1 MSWVSVNKNLSV
13 QKRWNNKWIIEFL
26 TNPLCI
32 NSFILISVHLH
43 RIIWLKVCILCGCL
57 FSCWWWGK
65 SSIAFNTIP
74 HNTLCHLL
82 SISIQ
87 RWKQVICINN
97 KANCML
103 SCSSSS
109 LVSFSLTFS
118 PSTREAF
125 AISAAAAVFSN
136 LPPVCSISWFWA
148 HNRRRLKLSW
158 VGGMVVLLL
167 SACLSSFALP

>member
-13 QKRWNNKWIIEFL
+13 QKRWNNKGIIEFL
-26 TNPLCI
+26 TNPLCSI
-32 NSFILISVHLH
+32 SFILISVHLH
-43 RIIWLKVCILCGCL
+43 RIIWLKVHLMWLLILL
-57 FSCWWWGK
+57 LVV
-65 SSIAFNTIP
+65 AFNTIP

-109 LVSFSLTFS
+109 LISFSLTLSLLPHERLLQFLLLLFS
-118 PSTREAF
+118 PIFLLFVPFLGSEPTTGGDW
-125 AISAAAAVFSN
+125 SCPG
-136 LPPVCSISWFWA
+136 L
-148 HNRRRLKLSW
+148 
-158 VGGMVVLLL
+158 VGVVLL
-167 SACLSSFALP
+167 SVCLPI